1 MKRKVLVSM
10 AERQEIKASMSKQ
23 VGTNVI
29 YTVIDLE
36 KVVKKIQ
43 AERKD
48 RNLSPFIEIQPVKE
62 DMFKMPMRLNTF
74 QKDPNTGVLYGIVA
88 GIDQHGNIKWQKIQL
103 NDNLTLNLNN
113 VNDAKIWA
121 VIRFHPDIK
130 NSPFQ
135 NDNPYYQIYDPVDS
149 ALENSERIEK
159 MKEAFSLVDKLLE
172 EPLQMVMFARYLG
185 AELHEQ
191 SNYQIVKDELQTRA
205 EGSPGIFIE
214 KYKSRLR
221 KFEEI
226 FSSAEAL
233 AIITENPNSG
243 YMYGNLPLG
252 LTKEEAVAAIQKD
265 GNVTTSILTEIERK
279 DETAKVVSI
288 TTPKKVSAKAVASA
302 GTEKDKQKDKDFE

>member
-10 AERQEIKASMSKQ
+10 AERLEIQASMSKQ
-23 VGTNVI
+23 MGTNVI
-29 YTVIDLE
+29 YTVIDLD

-48 RNLSPFIEIQPVKE
+48 RNLTPFIEIRPVSE
-62 DMFKMPMRLNTF
+62 DVFKVPMRLNTF
-74 QKDPNTGVLYGIVA
+74 QKDPITGVLYGIPSNV
-88 GIDQHGNIKWQKIQL
+88 DQHGNIKWQKIQL

-130 NSPFQ
+130 YSPFQ
-135 NDNPYYQIYDPVDS
+135 SDTPYYEIYDPVDKS
-149 ALENSERIEK
+149 IADELRVEK
-159 MKEAFSLVDKLLE
+159 MREAFSLVDKIVE
-172 EPLQMVMFARYLG
+172 DPLQMVMFARYLG

-191 SNYQIVKDELQTRA
+191 SNYQIVKGELLRYA
-205 EGSPGIFIE
+205 ETSPGIFVE
-214 KYKSRLR
+214 KYKSRSR

-233 AIITENPNSG
+233 AIVTENPNSG

-252 LTKEEAVAAIQKD
+252 LTREEAVLAIQKD
-265 GNVTTSILTEIERK
+265 GNVTTSILTEIEKK
-279 DETAKVVSI
+279 DETAKVVSVTI
-288 TTPKKVSAKAVASA
+288 PKKEPVKKEPAAKV
-302 GTEKDKQKDKDFE
+302 KDKEFE